1 MPSSSCISSKTRT
14 RRSSCSLVRKE
25 DIDRI
30 SVTHGVMFCPR
41 SMIGLLTTKLHP
53 HPGDREFT
61 LLGFS
66 AFRSYLKSEI
76 NSRKMLPLKSEP
88 PETKKRSPQ
97 VAVDAR
103 CR

>member
-1 MPSSSCISSKTRT
+1 MYFDTPAHY
-14 RRSSCSLVRKE
+14 
-25 DIDRI
+25 DDRAFDDEAPPASGGQRI
-30 SVTHGVMFCPR
+30 C
-41 SMIGLLTTKLHP
+41 
-53 HPGDREFT
+53 

-88 PETKKRSPQ
+88 LETKKLSPQ

-103 CR
+103 CRQPRPEKNTGSRLRFFHPG

>member
-1 MPSSSCISSKTRT
+1 
-14 RRSSCSLVRKE
+14 
-25 DIDRI
+25 
-30 SVTHGVMFCPR
+30 
-41 SMIGLLTTKLHP
+41 MIGLLTTKLHP
-53 HPGDREFT
+53 HPGDRGFA

-88 PETKKRSPQ
+88 LETKKLSPQ

-103 CR
+103 CRQPRPEKTQAVGCDSFILDKRDPFFFDFSSDGK